1 MRVISNRIFHIINR
15 SIFIVFLLVST
26 IFATGQMKY
35 DNPNQ
40 IIPVFYTQ
48 NDYVAWK
55 AIVKGRIIS
64 IGEREDT
71 AKQELTRTLQP
82 KTKITVRLYNTD
94 GIHKGSTLYVINVN
108 NLIVSRFTVESI
120 FRSQSFGDMLV
131 GYGYFRL
138 STIGDRV
145 IKRFEGA
152 YPEIAKIHKAR
163 GDYYKN
169 TGEFGNAIK
178 EYNQAIILDANYPEA
193 HIELGKI
200 YFNDNVLQFAFN
212 EFQQA
217 YANKDRI
224 VDKQDTFE
232 LLYYMAKTRYIEAYD
247 TNIPAALKDKYIK
260 EGIKYANEAL
270 TIMPDSVEILY
281 MLGVMYYKN
290 TDPDDVAAKKTFEK
304 VIEIDPTHTGAYIAL
319 SELYMK
325 HKNNNKANY
334 YSKKALEVDP
344 ANERARFIYR
354 MTKEK

>member
-1 MRVISNRIFHIINR
+1 MGFISNHILNIFYR
-15 SIFIVFLLVST
+15 SIFIVLFLVST

-35 DNPNQ
+35 DNPGK

-94 GIHKGSTLYVINVN
+94 GIHKGSTLYVININ
-108 NLIVSRFTVESI
+108 NLIVSRFTVETI

-145 IKRFEGA
+145 VQRYEGA
-152 YPEIAKIHKAR
+152 YPEFAKIHKAR

-169 TGEFGNAIK
+169 AGEFGNAIK

-212 EFQQA
+212 EFEQA
-217 YANKDRI
+217 YINKDRI
-224 VDKQDTFE
+224 VDRQDTFE

-247 TNIPAALKDKYIK
+247 ANIPAVLKDKYIK

-270 TIMPDSVEILY
+270 IIMPNSVEILY
-281 MLGVMYYKN
+281 MLGIMYYKN

-304 VIEIDPTHTGAYIAL
+304 VIEIDSTHIGAYIAL
-319 SELYMK
+319 SELYIK

>member
-1 MRVISNRIFHIINR
+1 MGFISNHILNIFYR
-15 SIFIVFLLVST
+15 SIFIVLFLVST

-35 DNPNQ
+35 DNPGK

-94 GIHKGSTLYVINVN
+94 GIHKGSTLYVININ
-108 NLIVSRFTVESI
+108 NLIVSRFTVETV

-145 IKRFEGA
+145 IQRYEGA
-152 YPEIAKIHKAR
+152 YPEFAKIHKAR

-169 TGEFGNAIK
+169 VGEFGNAIK

-212 EFQQA
+212 EFGQA
-217 YANKDRI
+217 YINKDRI
-224 VDKQDTFE
+224 VDRHDTFE
-232 LLYYMAKTRYIEAYD
+232 LLYYMAKTRFIEAYD
-247 TNIPAALKDKYIK
+247 ANIPAVLKDKYIK

-270 TIMPDSVEILY
+270 FIMPDSVDILY
-281 MLGVMYYKN
+281 MLGSMYYKN

-304 VIEIDPTHTGAYIAL
+304 VIEIDSTHIGAYIAL

>member
-1 MRVISNRIFHIINR
+1 MGYISNHIIHIFFR
-15 SIFIVFLLVST
+15 SIFIVLFLVSI
-26 IFATGQMKY
+26 IFATDQMKY
-35 DNPNQ
+35 DNPGK

-48 NDYVAWK
+48 NDSVAWK

-71 AKQELTRTLQP
+71 AKQELTRTIQS

-94 GIHKGSTLYVINVN
+94 GIHKGSTLYVININ
-108 NLIVSRFTVESI
+108 NLIVSRFTVETI

-145 IKRFEGA
+145 VQRYEGA
-152 YPEIAKIHKAR
+152 YPEFAKIHKAR

-169 TGEFGNAIK
+169 IGEFGNAIK

-212 EFQQA
+212 EFEQA
-217 YANKDRI
+217 YINKDRI
-224 VDKQDTFE
+224 VNRQDTFE
-232 LLYYMAKTRYIEAYD
+232 LLYFMAKTRYIDAYD
-247 TNIPAALKDKYIK
+247 ANIPAVLKDKYIK

-270 TIMPDSVEILY
+270 IIMPASVEILY
-281 MLGVMYYKN
+281 MLGIMYYKN

-304 VIEIDPTHTGAYIAL
+304 VIGIDSTHIGAYIAL

-354 MTKEK
+354 ITKEK

>member
-1 MRVISNRIFHIINR
+1 MGVIKKQILFIING
-15 SIFIVFLLVST
+15 SIVIVFLSVIT

-35 DNPNQ
+35 DNPGQ

-55 AIVKGRIIS
+55 AIVKGRIVS

-71 AKQELTRTLQP
+71 AKQELTRTVQP
-82 KTKITVRLYNTD
+82 KTKISVRLYNTD
-94 GIHKGSTLYVINVN
+94 GIHKGTTLYVINTN
-108 NLIVSRFTVESI
+108 NLIVSRFTVENI

-145 IKRFEGA
+145 VQRFEGA
-152 YPEIAKIHKAR
+152 YPEFAKIHKAR

-169 TGEFGNAIK
+169 MGEFGNAIK

-200 YFNDNVLQFAFN
+200 YFHNNVLQFAFN
-212 EFQQA
+212 EFEQA
-217 YANKDRI
+217 YKNKDRI
-224 VDKQDTFE
+224 VDKQDAFE
-232 LLYYMAKTRYIEAYD
+232 LLYYMAKTRYIEAYE
-247 TNIPAALKDKYIK
+247 TNIPATLKEKYIK
-260 EGIKYANEAL
+260 EGLIYTKEAL
-270 TIMPDSVEILY
+270 AIMPDSVEVLY
-281 MLGVMYYKN
+281 MRGIMCYKN
-290 TDPDDVAAKKTFEK
+290 HDPDDVAARKTFEQI
-304 VIEIDPTHTGAYIAL
+304 IELDPTHTGAYIAL
-319 SELYMK
+319 SELYLK
-325 HKNNNKANY
+325 HKNKNKANY